1 MIITHESKLT
11 LPIAMSP
18 LSKKKMIP
26 RKEKNIPKPVRPRP
40 ISDKNGNSEVT
51 NQCSQERA
59 NCSIHYKEFTS
70 WNISSCFQHQT
81 LPSVA
86 LSTSTYPKEVKFHM
100 IFVHSQNTQKV
111 VSLTSLIL
119 LRHAK
124 KIASKPSL
132 TKLLFKILLTEQW
145 LLDM

>member
-1 MIITHESKLT
+1 
-11 LPIAMSP
+11 

-70 WNISSCFQHQT
+70 
-81 LPSVA
+81 
-86 LSTSTYPKEVKFHM
+86 
-100 IFVHSQNTQKV
+100 
-111 VSLTSLIL
+111 
-119 LRHAK
+119 
-124 KIASKPSL
+124 
-132 TKLLFKILLTEQW
+132 
-145 LLDM
+145 